1 MKQNIHSPRK
11 DQRGITLVVVLLLLV
26 IVTLLGLAAMR
37 GTVMQERMSGNAA
50 ARSIAFQ
57 AAEALLREAEFQAAG
72 NPSMPASGCSN
83 GLCAMPTAGAASA
96 WEAAGF
102 WTTAGG
108 YRTSS
113 SLEADPIA
121 AARYVIEFMG
131 EGLAGPSECTSDIDL
146 SAPTCTSTGGG
157 ANNFRITAFVQTN
170 NGAQVMLQSAY
181 QVP

>member
-1 MKQNIHSPRK
+1 MKPSTYSPRK
-11 DQRGITLVVVLLLLV
+11 GQQGITLVVVLLLLV

-57 AAEALLREAEFQAAG
+57 TAEALLREAESLAAG
-72 NPSMPASGCSN
+72 NPTMPASGCSN
-83 GLCAMPTAGAASA
+83 GLCAMPVGGAASA
-96 WEAAGF
+96 WEADGF
-102 WTTAGG
+102 WTSGG
-108 YRTSS
+108 YRSS
-113 SLEADPIA
+113 TALETGNID
-121 AARYVIEFMG
+121 AARYVVEFMG
-131 EGLAGPSECTSDIDL
+131 EGIAGPSECTSDIDL

-157 ANNFRITAFVQTN
+157 ANNYRITAFVQMD

>member
-1 MKQNIHSPRK
+1 MKPTISNLRRRQH
-11 DQRGITLVVVLLLLV
+11 GITLVVVLLLLV

-57 AAEALLREAEFQAAG
+57 TAESLLREAESLAAG
-72 NPSMPASGCSN
+72 RPSMPTSGCSN
-83 GLCAMPTAGAASA
+83 GLCAMADPGEPSA
-96 WEAAGF
+96 WETDGF

-108 YRTSS
+108 YRSS
-113 SLEADPIA
+113 TALETGNIE
-121 AARYVIEFMG
+121 AARYVVEDMG
-131 EGLAGPSECTSDIDL
+131 EGIGGPSECTSDIDL
-146 SAPTCTSTGGG
+146 SAPTCTSTGAG
-157 ANNFRITAFVQTN
+157 ANNYRITAFVQMD

>member
-1 MKQNIHSPRK
+1 MKTSNPSLRRGQ
-11 DQRGITLVVVLLLLV
+11 QGITLVVVLLLLV

-50 ARSIAFQ
+50 ARSIVFQ
-57 AAEALLREAEFQAAG
+57 TAEALLREAESLAAG
-72 NPSMPASGCSN
+72 KPTMPSSGCSN

-96 WEAAGF
+96 WEADGF

-108 YRTSS
+108 YRASTA
-113 SLEADPIA
+113 LETGNID

-131 EGLAGPSECTSDIDL
+131 EGIAGPSECTSEIDL
-146 SAPTCTSTGGG
+146 SAPTCTSSGGG
-157 ANNFRITAFVQTN
+157 ANNYRITAFVQMD

>member
-1 MKQNIHSPRK
+1 MKPSIRTPRRK
-11 DQRGITLVVVLLLLV
+11 QRGITLVVVLLLLV

-57 AAEALLREAEFQAAG
+57 TSEALLREAESLAAG
-72 NPSMPASGCSN
+72 KPTLPSSGCSN
-83 GLCAMPTAGAASA
+83 GLCAMPVAGAASA
-96 WEAAGF
+96 WEADGF

-108 YRTSS
+108 YRASNALQTGNI
-113 SLEADPIA
+113 E
-121 AARYVIEFMG
+121 AARYVIEGMG
-131 EGLAGPSECTSDIDL
+131 QGIAGPSECTSDIDL

-157 ANNFRITAFVQTN
+157 ATNYRITTFVQMD

>member
-1 MKQNIHSPRK
+1 MKPSISTLRK
-11 DQRGITLVVVLLLLV
+11 GQQGITLVVVLLLLV

-57 AAEALLREAEFQAAG
+57 TAEALLREAESLAAG
-72 NPSMPASGCSN
+72 NPAMPTSGCSN
-83 GLCAMPTAGAASA
+83 GLCAMPVGGAVSA
-96 WEAAGF
+96 WQADGF
-102 WTTAGG
+102 WTSGG
-108 YRTSS
+108 YRSS
-113 SLEADPIA
+113 AALETGTIG

-131 EGLAGPSECTSDIDL
+131 EGLAGPSDCTSDIDL

-157 ANNFRITAFVQTN
+157 SNNYRITAFVETD

>member
-1 MKQNIHSPRK
+1 M
-11 DQRGITLVVVLLLLV
+11 VVVLLLLV

-57 AAEALLREAEFQAAG
+57 AAEALLREAEFWASG
-72 NPSMPASGCSN
+72 KPTVPSSGCS
-83 GLCAMPTAGAASA
+83 GGICAMPVAGAASA
-96 WEAAGF
+96 WEADGF

-108 YRTSS
+108 YRVSA
-113 SLEADPIA
+113 LEADNIE
-121 AARYVIEFMG
+121 AARYVVEFMG
-131 EGLAGPSECTSDIDL
+131 QGIAGPSECTSDIDL

-157 ANNFRITAFVQTN
+157 ANNYRITAFVRMD

>member
-1 MKQNIHSPRK
+1 MKPSIPSLRQG
-11 DQRGITLVVVLLLLV
+11 QRGITLVVVLLLLV

-57 AAEALLREAEFQAAG
+57 AAEALLREAESQAAG
-72 NPSMPASGCSN
+72 KPGLPTSGCSN
-83 GLCAMPTAGAASA
+83 GFCAMPVAGAASA
-96 WEAAGF
+96 WEADGF
-102 WTTAGG
+102 WTTPGG
-108 YRTSS
+108 YRVSTA
-113 SLEADPIA
+113 LEKDNIE
-121 AARYVIEFMG
+121 AARYVIEGMG
-131 EGLAGPSECTSDIDL
+131 LGIAGPSECTSDIDL

-157 ANNFRITAFVQTN
+157 ATNYRITAFVQMD

>member
-1 MKQNIHSPRK
+1 MKPSNPSLRQG
-11 DQRGITLVVVLLLLV
+11 QQGITLVVVLLLLV

-50 ARSIAFQ
+50 ARSTVFQ
-57 AAEALLREAEFQAAG
+57 AAEALLREAESLAAG
-72 NPSMPASGCSN
+72 KPTMPTSGCSN
-83 GLCAMPTAGAASA
+83 GLCAMPTGGAAST
-96 WEAAGF
+96 WEADGF

-108 YRTSS
+108 YRSS
-113 SLEADPIA
+113 NALEVDNIE
-121 AARYVIEFMG
+121 AARYVIEAMG
-131 EGLAGPSECTSDIDL
+131 QGIGGPSECTSDIDL

-157 ANNFRITAFVQTN
+157 ATNYRITAFVQMD